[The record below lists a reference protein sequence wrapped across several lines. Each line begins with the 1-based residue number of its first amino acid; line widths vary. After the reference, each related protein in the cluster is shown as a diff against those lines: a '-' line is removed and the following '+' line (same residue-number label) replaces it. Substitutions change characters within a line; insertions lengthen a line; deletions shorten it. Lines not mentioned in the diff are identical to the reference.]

1 MTMACRGVTRAG
13 APRWM
18 PRGACWKRLL
28 LALLPVL
35 LGACSGLANRNAP
48 AFSEVIARND
58 NYIIVRASRDA
69 TSRSLAKTFLGDAG
83 RYWLIEEENDDTPV
97 RPGRIVVIP
106 LRETARSGISPH
118 AVQTVPV
125 LCYHR
130 FGDRDDGMM
139 ISARRFEQQMAYL
152 RDNGYQVIPLTALLE
167 FLEGRQRVPRKAV
180 VLTIDDGHQ
189 SIYKIAYPILK
200 KYGFPATVFIY
211 SDYLGYGGLTWP
223 QIHEMGRDGLID
235 IQAHSKTHANLN
247 KRLPGESRAAWLHR
261 IETEVAAP
269 TNKLREHADTPVI
282 AYAYPY
288 GETNEQ
294 VIDFLGQYDYLLG
307 FTVFPGGNTAY
318 SYPYT
323 LHRSMIFGDR
333 GMQAFRKALNNT
345 MSF

>member
-1 MTMACRGVTRAG
+1 MSMARRGVTG
-13 APRWM
+13 TDTPRWM
-18 PRGACWKRLL
+18 PRGACWNWLL
-28 LALLPVL
+28 LALLPAL

-48 AFSEVIARND
+48 AFTEVIARND
-58 NYIIVRASRDA
+58 DYVIVRASRDA
-69 TSRSLAKTFLGDAG
+69 TSRSLASTFLGDAG
-83 RYWLIEEENDDTPV
+83 RYWLIEEENEDEPV
-97 RPGRIVVIP
+97 RPGQIVVIP
-106 LRETARSGISPH
+106 LKETARSGISPH
-118 AVQTVPV
+118 AAHAVPV

-139 ISARRFEQQMAYL
+139 ISARHFERQMRYL
-152 RDNGYQVIPLTALLE
+152 KDNGYQVVPLASLLE
-167 FLEGRQRVPRKAV
+167 FLEGRQRLPKKAV

-200 KYGFPATVFIY
+200 KYAFPATVFIY

-223 QIHEMGRDGLID
+223 QIHEMSRDGLID

-247 KRLPGESRAAWLHR
+247 KRLPGESHAAWLRR
-261 IETEVAAP
+261 IEAEVEAP
-269 TNKLREHADTPVI
+269 SNKLREHADAPVI

-294 VIDFLGQYDYLLG
+294 VIDLLGKYDYLLG

-318 SYPYT
+318 SYPFT

-333 GMQAFRKALNNT
+333 DMQAFRKALNNKIT
-345 MSF
+345 F